1 MIKSHSSLTFLSVS
15 RTFNLFILIRGK
27 ENLNIKGEER
37 LRQKKVFL
45 ILILIDGWGGG
56 GGTPHTPPILFNC
69 KKD

>member
-15 RTFNLFILIRGK
+15 RTSNLFILIRGK

-45 ILILIDGWGGG
+45 ILILMGGAG
-56 GGTPHTPPILFNC
+56 DTPYTPLSLCTAIEY
-69 KKD
+69 

>member
-15 RTFNLFILIRGK
+15 RTSNLFILIRGK

-45 ILILIDGWGGG
+45 ILILIGGG
-56 GGTPHTPPILFNC
+56 GGIPTYTPLSLCTAIEY
-69 KKD
+69 